1 MSQVMENPPIIGAV
15 VNNSQGRDLVL
26 AGDQQQGFDIL
37 KVLWRWKWLPILGA
51 MIGTGVGYLYFS
63 KQPAEFQA
71 TALVQVVSTVPPAT
85 RIQQYESPEMVLTR
99 NDESMVI
106 KSQRVLKM
114 AVEKGRL
121 TDQAALRGQSAD
133 MIAGMLSGKALIVQP
148 AAKDANTTLIQIS
161 YICND
166 AELAAAVVNAVVD
179 GYSDYLNAEFNSN
192 GSEIYELVK
201 SAQDKLAKTY
211 KDLNA
216 KNDDFRKNFPDVVW
230 TGDEVN
236 DPYAERYKSI
246 NAELSA
252 LQSKRQLLG
261 GTLKHV
267 EIARKADRSAEA
279 LLLMLSADAE
289 RHIADDLFTTAN
301 ASGQAAARR
310 IETAK
315 LETESARLERTAL
328 FELEGR
334 ERRLASTLGENHPA
348 VSDLRQQISITR
360 EHIARLAQS
369 EKMELARMEQLQ
381 KEAEEA
387 AKKEIKVEGVSVEQR
402 LAVREQAMKEHYA
415 SIELQ
420 IQGLNELA
428 QDNLKRSKEHQTV
441 ASQNRLLNS
450 ELASVQTLLDAYTEK
465 LKSIELLPAAG
476 QRSLKELNLPSS
488 GYFYGPKLAPYL
500 LGGAAIGFLLLSG
513 LAVLM
518 DLADHSYRNPD
529 EIAKDLNMP
538 VLGHVPVMDLSKVKK
553 KIEACD
559 GSLTT
564 IHHNRGQVSEA
575 YRAVRT
581 GLFFSNRGGELK
593 VIQVTSPVPGDGK
606 STLSSNLAVTMAQ
619 SGRRV
624 LLIDADF
631 RRPRIA
637 KIFGIDADVGM
648 AAVVAERAEL
658 DDAIYSSPVPNLSIM
673 PGGKRPSNPAELLS
687 SRRFKHLIDLL
698 REKFDVIIIDT
709 PPLLAVSDPGAVAA
723 IVDGVVL
730 TMRLRRNVKPLATRA
745 TKILESVDARLL
757 GVVVNGVS
765 SEAGYGY
772 SYGYN
777 DYRYAYRYGSNYR
790 YGYGS
795 KYGYGGRYGAYSA
808 GYIEEP
814 HDVEQTPPPAKD
826 V

>member
-1 MSQVMENPPIIGAV
+1 MSQVMETPPISGSIGNITAAP
-15 VNNSQGRDLVL
+15 RELVL

-51 MIGTGVGYLYFS
+51 MIGTGIGYLYFS
-63 KQPAEFQA
+63 KQPAEYQA
-71 TALVQVVSTVPPAT
+71 AALVQVVSTLPPAT
-85 RIQQYESPEMVLTR
+85 RIQSFETPEMVLNR
-99 NDESMVI
+99 SDESMVI
-106 KSQRVLKM
+106 KSQRVLKL

-121 TDQAALRGQSAD
+121 TEQPALKGLSAD
-133 MIAGMLSGKALIVQP
+133 MIVGMLTGKDLVVQP

-161 YICND
+161 YKCND
-166 AELAAAVVNAVVD
+166 ADLAAAVVNAVVD
-179 GYSDYLNAEFNSN
+179 GYSDYLSAEFRST
-192 GSEIYELVK
+192 GSEIYDLVK
-201 SAQDKLAKTY
+201 EAQDKLAQTY
-211 KDLNA
+211 KDLNV
-216 KNDDFRKNFPDVVW
+216 KNLKFRESAPNVIW

-236 DPYAERYKSI
+236 DPYAESYKSI

-252 LQSKRQLLG
+252 LQSKQKLLA

-267 EIARKADRSAEA
+267 EAARKANRSPEA
-279 LLLMLSADAE
+279 ILLMLSVDAE
-289 RHIADDLFTTAN
+289 RHIADDFFNSATTTA
-301 ASGQAAARR
+301 QAQAKR
-310 IETAK
+310 IESPK
-315 LETESARLERTAL
+315 DTESARMRRTVL
-328 FELEGR
+328 FELESQ
-334 ERRLASTLGENHPA
+334 ERLFASSLGENHPSVA
-348 VSDLRQQISITR
+348 DIRQRILLTR

-369 EKMELARMEQLQ
+369 EKMEQAELERLQ
-381 KEAEEA
+381 KEADDA
-387 AKKEIKVEGVSVEQR
+387 ASSEVKVDGISVEQR
-402 LAVREQAMKEHYA
+402 LAIRVQALQEQFA
-415 SIELQ
+415 SIGLQ
-420 IQGLNELA
+420 IEELTKLA
-428 QDNLKRSKEHQTV
+428 QQNLKQSKEHQTV
-441 ASQNRLLNS
+441 TSENRLLNS

-465 LKSIELLPAAG
+465 LNEIELLPPAG
-476 QRSLKELNLPSS
+476 QRTLKELNLPSS
-488 GYFYGPKLAPYL
+488 GYFYGPKLTPYL
-500 LGGAAIGFLLLSG
+500 LGGAAIGFLVLSG

-518 DLADHSYRNPD
+518 DLADRSYRNPD
-529 EIAKDLNMP
+529 EISKDLNMP
-538 VLGHVPVMDLSKVKK
+538 VLGHVPVMDMAKVKK

-559 GSLTT
+559 ASLTT
-564 IHHNRGQVSEA
+564 IHHSRGQVSEA

-581 GLFFSNRGGELK
+581 GLFFSNRGGELR

-619 SGRRV
+619 SGRKV

-637 KIFGIDADVGM
+637 KIFGIDAQIGM
-648 AAVVAERAEL
+648 AAVVAEKAEL
-658 DDAIYSSPVPNLSIM
+658 DQAIYASPVANLSIM
-673 PGGKRPSNPAELLS
+673 PGGARPSNPAELLS
-687 SRRFKHLIDLL
+687 SRRFKHLVDLL
-698 REKFDVIIIDT
+698 REKFDMIIIDT

-757 GVVVNGVS
+757 GVVINGVS

-795 KYGYGGRYGAYSA
+795 KYGYGGRYGSYSA
-808 GYIEEP
+808 GYIEE
-814 HDVEQTPPPAKD
+814 DNAGTQSPAPSKD

>member
-1 MSQVMENPPIIGAV
+1 MSQVMEHPP
-15 VNNSQGRDLVL
+15 VNGTYGNNALGRDLLL
-26 AGDQQQGFDIL
+26 AADQQPQGFDIL

-51 MIGTGVGYLYFS
+51 MIGIGVGYLYFS

-71 TALVQVVSTVPPAT
+71 VALVQVVSSLPPAT
-85 RIQQYESPEMVLTR
+85 RIQQYESPEMAITR

-106 KSQRVLKM
+106 KSQAVLKL
-114 AVEKGRL
+114 AVERGRL
-121 TDQAALRGQSAD
+121 TEQPALRGQSAD
-133 MIAGMLSGKALIVQP
+133 MIAGMLSGSSLIVQP

-161 YICND
+161 YKCND

-179 GYSDYLNAEFNSN
+179 GYSHYLKTEFDSN
-192 GSEIYELVK
+192 GTEIYELVK
-201 SAQDKLAKTY
+201 NSQVKLTETY
-211 KDLNA
+211 KVLNE
-216 KNDDFRKNFPDVVW
+216 KNDEFRRKLPNVVW
-230 TGDEVN
+230 TGDEVD
-236 DPYAERYKSI
+236 DPYAENYKSI
-246 NAELSA
+246 NAQLSA
-252 LQSKRQLLG
+252 LQTKRQMLG

-267 EIARKADRSAEA
+267 DVARKAGRSADA
-279 LLLMLSADAE
+279 ILLMLSVDSE
-289 RHIADDLFTTAN
+289 RHVADDIFSSSSN
-301 ASGQAAARR
+301 NGQAVARR
-310 IETAK
+310 IEAVRTD
-315 LETESARLERTAL
+315 TESARLERT
-328 FELEGR
+328 ELYPLQTR
-334 ERRLASTLGENHPA
+334 EKLLLSEYGENHPSLA
-348 VSDLRQQISITR
+348 SIRQRIQLIQ
-360 EHIARLAQS
+360 EHIVRTVQS
-369 EKMELARMEQLQ
+369 EKVAQAEVERLQ
-381 KEAEEA
+381 KEADEA
-387 AKKEIKVEGVSVEQR
+387 AKNEVKVDGVSVEQR
-402 LAVREQAMKEHYA
+402 LAIREQAMKEQYA
-415 SIELQ
+415 SIDLQ
-420 IQGLNELA
+420 MQGLNELA
-428 QDNLKRSKEHQTV
+428 QVYLKRSKEHQTV
-441 ASQNRLLNS
+441 TSENRLLNN
-450 ELASVQTLLDAYTEK
+450 ELASVKTLLDAYTDK
-465 LKSIELLPAAG
+465 LKSIELLPSAG
-476 QRSLKELNLPSS
+476 QRTLKELNLPSS
-488 GYFYGPKLAPYL
+488 GNFYGPKLSPYL
-500 LGGAAIGFLLLSG
+500 LGGSAIGFLLLSG

-518 DLADHSYRNPD
+518 DLADRSYRNPD

-553 KIEACD
+553 KIESCD
-559 GSLTT
+559 SSLTT
-564 IHHNRGQVSEA
+564 IHHSRGQVSEA

-581 GLFFSNRGGELK
+581 GLFFSNRGDELK
-593 VIQVTSPVPGDGK
+593 VIQITSPVPGDGK

-648 AAVVAERAEL
+648 AAVVAEKAEL
-658 DDAIYSSPVPNLSIM
+658 DDAIYASPVPNLSIM

-698 REKFDVIIIDT
+698 RDKFDVIIIDT

-790 YGYGS
+790 YGSG
-795 KYGYGGRYGAYSA
+795 GYGGRYGAYAA
-808 GYIEEP
+808 GYIDEP
-814 HDVEQTPPPAKD
+814 HDVEQAPSPNKD

>member
-1 MSQVMENPPIIGAV
+1 MSQVMENPPINGSV
-15 VNNSQGRDLVL
+15 VSNQMGRDLVL
-26 AGDQQQGFDIL
+26 AGEQQQGFDIL

-63 KQPAEFQA
+63 KQPAEYQA
-71 TALVQVVSTVPPAT
+71 TALVQVVSNLPPAT
-85 RIQQYESPEMVLTR
+85 RIQHYDSPEMVLTR

-121 TDQAALRGQSAD
+121 TEQAALRGQSAD
-133 MIAGMLSGKALIVQP
+133 MIAGMLSGKDLIVQP

-179 GYSDYLNAEFNSN
+179 GYSDYLGAEFKSN
-192 GSEIYELVK
+192 GYEIYELVK

-211 KDLNA
+211 KDLNE
-216 KNDDFRKNFPDVVW
+216 KNDQFRKNFPDVVW

-236 DPYAERYKSI
+236 DPYAERYKTI

-267 EIARKADRSAEA
+267 ENARNAGRSADA
-279 LLLMLSADAE
+279 ILLMLSVDSE
-289 RHIADDLFTTAN
+289 RHIADDLFSAANTT
-301 ASGQAAARR
+301 GQAAARR
-310 IETAK
+310 IETTRP
-315 LETESARLERTAL
+315 ETESARLVRTVL
-328 FELEGR
+328 FELEAR
-334 ERRLASTLGENHPA
+334 ERRLASTLGENHPT
-348 VSDLRQQISITR
+348 VSDVRQQISITR

-369 EKMELARMEQLQ
+369 EKMEQAEMERLQ

-420 IQGLNELA
+420 MQGLNELA
-428 QDNLKRSKEHQTV
+428 QENLRRSKEHQTV
-441 ASQNRLLNS
+441 ASENRLLNS

-465 LKSIELLPAAG
+465 LKSIELLPTAG
-476 QRSLKELNLPSS
+476 QRTLKELNLPSS

-529 EIAKDLNMP
+529 EIAKDLSMP
-538 VLGHVPVMDLSKVKK
+538 VLGHVPVMDMAKVKK
-553 KIEACD
+553 KIESCD

-564 IHHNRGQVSEA
+564 IHHSRGQVSEA

-581 GLFFSNRGGELK
+581 GLFFSNRGELK

-648 AAVVAERAEL
+648 AAVVAEKAEL
-658 DDAIYSSPVPNLSIM
+658 DDAIYASPVPNLSIM

-698 REKFDVIIIDT
+698 RQKFDIIIIDT

-765 SEAGYGY
+765 AEAGYGY

-814 HDVEQTPPPAKD
+814 HDVEQAPPPVKD